1 MNQLLKKTGFSKYGI
16 VYVVLLGALAYCIT
30 ILHFAAV
37 YWDAP
42 AKEWYAASLSGL
54 KDLCTEGEE
63 SFVSQKGEIFQYTLN
78 GTQYATVHGSVPL
91 DQGEYLT
98 VSADISGTS
107 GITVFLDLYADG
119 YDNPEQETGLS
130 LTGQPT
136 HVEQRWP
143 LGKVHPDVA
152 LFRVFAFASSE
163 SAVDEMMVLENV
175 RISVESNGSMFA
187 PVHLTSLVIG
197 IFFGIL
203 FLIALIIYLSNR
215 EKKEFVIPNAEKGI
229 VFGYLKLKL
238 TPKLNRKAGAI
249 VGQLIAT
256 NKGKPVR
263 NLSSGDYPV
272 NIGISIVDEN
282 HVMVN
287 QECGRLAT
295 RKDGILR
302 KGEKVMLPVNLE
314 NLQEYSGKNYQL
326 AFTVVQ
332 ERVAWDRST
341 AVYYPIP

>member
-1 MNQLLKKTGFSKYGI
+1 MKRLLVKINFSKYGI
-16 VYVVLLGALAYCIT
+16 IYVILLGALSYCFT
-30 ILHFAAV
+30 VMHFAAT

-42 AKEWYAASLSGL
+42 AVEHYATTLDALSDFRL
-54 KDLCTEGEE
+54 DGEE
-63 SFVSQKGEIFQYTLN
+63 SLVVQDGESFRYSLS
-78 GTQYATVHGSVPL
+78 GTQYAMAHGSVPL
-91 DQGEYLT
+91 EQGEYLS
-98 VSADISGTS
+98 VSADISGTK
-107 GITVFLDLYADG
+107 GVTVYLDLFADG
-119 YDNPEQETGLS
+119 YDNPEQETALS
-130 LTGQPT
+130 LTGEPM
-136 HVEQRWP
+136 HVEQRWS
-143 LGKVHPDVA
+143 LGDIHPDFA
-152 LFRVFAFASSE
+152 RFRVFAVAASPDS
-163 SAVDEMMVLENV
+163 VNDVMVLENV
-175 RISVESNGSMFA
+175 RIAVESNGTMFA
-187 PVHLTSLVIG
+187 PVHLTCLFVG

-238 TPKLNRKAGAI
+238 TPKLRSKSGVI
-249 VGQLIAT
+249 EGQLIVT

-287 QECGRLAT
+287 QECGRLAIQ
-295 RKDGILR
+295 KEGILH
-302 KGEKVMLPVNLE
+302 KGERIMLPVNLD

>member
-1 MNQLLKKTGFSKYGI
+1 MNELLKKCGFQKYGI
-16 VYVVLLGALAYCIT
+16 VYVFLLGALAYSFT
-30 ILHFAAV
+30 VLHFAAV

-42 AKEWYAASLSGL
+42 PKEWHVTSLSEL
-54 KDLCTEGEE
+54 EDFSMEGGE
-63 SFVSQKGEIFQYTLN
+63 SLVKKNGDSIQYTLN
-78 GTQYATVHGSVPL
+78 GNQYAMVRGSLPL
-91 DQGEYLT
+91 AQGEYLS

-107 GITVFLDLYADG
+107 GITVFVDLFADG
-119 YDNPEQETGLS
+119 YDNPEQETS
-130 LTGQPT
+130 LILTDQPV
-136 HVEQRWP
+136 HLEQRWF
-143 LGKVHPDVA
+143 LGEVHPDRA
-152 LFRVFAFASSE
+152 QFRVFAFASSE
-163 SAVDEMMVLENV
+163 STPDVMIVLENV
-175 RISVESNGSMFA
+175 RLSIESNGTVFA

-215 EKKEFVIPNAEKGI
+215 ERKEFVIPNAEKGI

-238 TPKLNRKAGAI
+238 SLKLKSKSGVI
-249 VGQLIAT
+249 VGQLIVT

-287 QECGRLAT
+287 QECGRLAI

-302 KGEKVMLPVNLE
+302 KGEKVLLPVNLE